1 MTIYDIPGCRCS
13 LWGVPYG
20 YGILHPDVR
29 IWLPKDHENDGY
41 DGAQCGI
48 GLRRCRDCLA
58 KAGVIW

>member
-13 LWGVPYG
+13 LWGVPFSYG
-20 YGILHPDVR
+20 VLHLDVR

-48 GLRRCRDCLA
+48 GARRCRDCLA